1 MKRLALFAFLLLPL
15 LPITATAEPGILE
28 HTFAADEATGSF
40 EGTIVLPE
48 KRRLKAKLH
57 IQTLFRLS
65 AVLAIADPDGIYGGK
80 LVFRFSKVQYDP
92 DTGAYF
98 MYAESYSPIG
108 EGRGV
113 YVIEATRKG
122 SALTGVFKSNLITP
136 EGEVVGGPINMKK
149 Y

>member
-1 MKRLALFAFLLLPL
+1 MKRLAVFVFLLLPL
-15 LPITATAEPGILE
+15 MPVPSQAEPGNFE
-28 HTFAADEATGSF
+28 ATREVSEATGSF
-40 EGTIVLPE
+40 EGTIILPE

-65 AVLAIADPDGIYGGK
+65 AVLAIADPDGVYTGK

-122 SALTGVFKSNLITP
+122 SSLSGVFKSNLITP
-136 EGEVVGGPINMKK
+136 EGEAVGGPISMKK